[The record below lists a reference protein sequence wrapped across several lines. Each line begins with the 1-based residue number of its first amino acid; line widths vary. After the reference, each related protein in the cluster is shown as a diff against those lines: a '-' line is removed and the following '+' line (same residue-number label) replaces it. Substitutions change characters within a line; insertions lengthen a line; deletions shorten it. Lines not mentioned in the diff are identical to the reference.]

1 MPSHTG
7 WAEKVPGTF
16 PAVNCSLGDGNS
28 GLGSDK
34 SFYLDPLAD
43 ATWAVLEPF
52 LREMVAIFPESRVH
66 IGTDE
71 VYWRCYN
78 GSATLRAAVLA
89 AGKQL
94 DDDGFKWL
102 LRGFISRV
110 QKLLSSLGKTS
121 MIWNEGFDT
130 YGPGNHGWEIK
141 GPQGRTFSINKE
153 LSPNTAV
160 EFWEGGNGAEYNPAT
175 GRSVASNAQE
185 ALAHGNSA
193 IQSGGG
199 WYLPMGTPHWT
210 PNQTLNYIAGVY
222 GVAVSTNKTCT
233 WTDGTAT
240 PNCTCYQES
249 APTSPTNWS
258 GAGRPQRAPDQKA
271 CYDIPEDLNV
281 LDGRGAYQRLLGGE
295 GCLWGVNFPWG
306 YGTNSSNVHE
316 RAWPGGTCCYWCCSF
331 WSFCSC

>member
-1 MPSHTG
+1 MPGHASWT
-7 WAEKVPGTF
+7 EKVPGTF
-16 PAVNCSLGDGNS
+16 PAVNCSLGDGSS

-34 SFYLDPLAD
+34 SFYLDPLAN

-52 LREMVAIFPESRVH
+52 LREMAAIFPESRVH

-78 GSATLRAAVLA
+78 ASATLRAAVLA
-89 AGKQL
+89 AGKQI

-102 LRGFISRV
+102 LRGFISRA
-110 QKLLSSLGKTS
+110 QKLLTSLGKTS

-130 YGPGNHGWEIK
+130 YGPGNYGWQIK

-153 LSPNTAV
+153 LSSNTAV
-160 EFWEGGNGAEYNPAT
+160 EFWEGGGGNQYNPAT
-175 GRSVASNAQE
+175 GRPVASNAQE

-193 IQSGGG
+193 IQTGGG
-199 WYLPMGTPHWT
+199 WYLFMSTPHMTNVQWSV
-210 PNQTLNYIAGVY
+210 YIAGVY
-222 GVAVSTNKTCT
+222 GVAVSTNNTCT
-233 WTDGTAT
+233 WTDGSAT

-249 APTSPTNWS
+249 LVKS
-258 GAGRPQRAPDQKA
+258 GGAHQQRAPDQKA

-295 GCLWGVNFPWG
+295 GCLWGINFPWG
-306 YGTNSSNVHE
+306 TGTNSSNVHE
-316 RAWPGGTCCYWCCSF
+316 RAWPGGTCCCWCWSC
-331 WSFCSC
+331 WSFCSCCSC

>member
-7 WAEKVPGTF
+7 WAETAAEKVHGNF
-16 PAVNCSLGDGNS
+16 PALNCSLGDGSS

-34 SFYLDPLAD
+34 SFYLDPLAN

-52 LREMVAIFPESRVH
+52 LREMAAIFPESRVH

-78 GSATLRAAVLA
+78 SSATLRAAVLA

-102 LRGFISRV
+102 LRGLISRA
-110 QKLLSSLGKTS
+110 QKLLTSLGKTS

-130 YGPGNHGWEIK
+130 YGPGNHGWQMK
-141 GPQGRTFSINKE
+141 GVEGRTFSINEE

-160 EFWEGGNGAEYNPAT
+160 EFWEGGNGAQYDPAT
-175 GRSVASNAQE
+175 GRPVASSPQD

-193 IQSGGG
+193 LVTN
-199 WYLPMGTPHWT
+199 YLPMGTPQWT
-210 PNQTLNYIAGVY
+210 RNMTRQYAASVY
-222 GVAVSTNKTCT
+222 KMEVSTNNTCT
-233 WTDGTAT
+233 WTDGSAT

-258 GAGRPQRAPDQKA
+258 GAGRRQRAPDQKA
-271 CYDIPEDLNV
+271 CYDIPEDLDV

-295 GCLWGVNFPWG
+295 ACLWGVNFPWG
-306 YGTNSSNVHE
+306 TGTNSSNVHE
-316 RAWPGGTCCYWCCSF
+316 RAWPGGTCC
-331 WSFCSC
+331 